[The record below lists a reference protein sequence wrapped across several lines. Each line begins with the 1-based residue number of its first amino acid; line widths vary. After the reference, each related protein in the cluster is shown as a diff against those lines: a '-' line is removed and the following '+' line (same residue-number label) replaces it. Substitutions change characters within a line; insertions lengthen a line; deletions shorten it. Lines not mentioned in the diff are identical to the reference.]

1 MPANTILDDLMK
13 LPSVSEFD
21 YLNIAYSPELKGWYF
36 EDITLGSGDL
46 PANLKKELDKLKKK

>member
-21 YLNIAYSPELKGWYF
+21 YLNIAYSTDLKGWYF
-36 EDITLGSGDL
+36 EDITLGGGGL
-46 PANLKKELDKLKKK
+46 PESLKKELDKLKKK